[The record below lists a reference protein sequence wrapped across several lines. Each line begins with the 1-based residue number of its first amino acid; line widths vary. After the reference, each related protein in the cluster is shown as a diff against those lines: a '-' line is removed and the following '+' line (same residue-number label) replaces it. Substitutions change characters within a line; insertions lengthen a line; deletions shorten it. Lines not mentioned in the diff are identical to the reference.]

1 MAELGWIPWLI
12 VGGLAGLISGKL
24 MRGEG
29 FGLFGN
35 IIVGVVGGT
44 FGGWILPVDPHSG
57 KYLGSLITAIIG
69 AVILQWIV
77 SLITRNR

>member
-1 MAELGWIPWLI
+1 MAGLGWILWLI

-35 IIVGVVGGT
+35 IVVGVVGGW
-44 FGGWILPVDPHSG
+44 FGGWILPVNTQSG
-57 KYLGSLITAIIG
+57 SFWGSLITAIIG

>member
-1 MAELGWIPWLI
+1 MAELGWISWLI

-35 IIVGVVGGT
+35 IIVGIVGGM
-44 FGGWILPVDPHSG
+44 FGGWILQNSHSG
-57 KYLGSLITAIIG
+57 SFWGSLITAIIG